1 MTMHQPGPTS
11 SSTWTVHPDHVSM
24 VRAPVPARPL
34 RVDAR
39 PLPIE
44 VDLARTCLVV
54 IDMQNDFC
62 HPEGWFGR
70 RGNDLTAARKPI
82 PVIASLADAI
92 RSAGSRVIWLN
103 WGIRADCANLPAGQ
117 MYRGRRTPEAFGYGD
132 PTPGGHG
139 PVLVQGSFGAAQIEE
154 LPPGPGDIEVFKQ
167 RLSGFWDSD
176 FDSVLRQAGITTLLF
191 AGINTDRCVF
201 STLQDAAFLGYDCV
215 LVEDACGTPSDAYVV
230 DAIHFLVRQLHGFTT
245 TSTPLIAALSG
256 QPRAQEASR

>member
-1 MTMHQPGPTS
+1 MTTHQPGPTS
-11 SSTWTVHPDHVSM
+11 SSTWTVHTDHVSM
-24 VRAPVPARPL
+24 VRAPMPARPL
-34 RVDAR
+34 RFDAR

-70 RGNDLTAARKPI
+70 RGNDLTAARRPI
-82 PVIASLADAI
+82 PVIAGLADAI
-92 RSAGSRVIWLN
+92 RAAGSRVIWLTG
-103 WGIRADCANLPAGQ
+103 GIPAARPTRPAGT
-117 MYRGRRTPEAFGYGD
+117 MSRGGRTPEAFGYGD
-132 PTPGGHG
+132 PTPGGRG
-139 PVLVQGSFGAAQIEE
+139 PVLVQGSFGAAQIAE

-167 RLSGFWDSD
+167 RLSGFWDSE

-215 LVEDACGTPSDAYVV
+215 LVEDACGTPSEAYVV
-230 DAIHFLVRQLHGFTT
+230 DAIHFLVRQLHGFTA
-245 TSTPLIAALSG
+245 TSAQLIAALSG
-256 QPRAQEASR
+256 QARAPEAPR